1 MIRIY
6 ERTSI
11 TEHWL
16 SSVAQDSTGGGPLEV
31 VSDDAQ
37 KVHSGI
43 LKNVFVSC
51 DSTDFTLSIMSKLDN
66 TSDSIEEIFRCENIN
81 LKISYDDLNQGWI
94 NNDTPR
100 AGTLYAVVVNE
111 DLQNPT
117 GRVRIRLM
125 NDINRRYS
133 KGGN

>member
-16 SSVAQDSTGGGPLEV
+16 INIAPDSTGGGPLEV
-31 VSDDAQ
+31 IADTAQ

-43 LKNVFVSC
+43 LKNVAVSC
-51 DSTDFTLSIMSKLDN
+51 DSTDFSLSLRTKLDS
-66 TSDSIEEIFRCENIN
+66 TSSTIDEIFKCENVN
-81 LKISYDDLNQGWI
+81 LNVSYDDLNQGWI
-94 NNDTPR
+94 NNDNPR

-111 DLQNPT
+111 DLQHNT